1 MNAQETLPTELR
13 MSAPPALPQ
22 ARSYLFKQRSEYTEY
37 DMGKSTKIR
46 INIPR
51 LQRTYLSKDSYL
63 RFRLNLDVT
72 SQVATANNTS
82 VIMGGLYLDRA
93 GAYSLF
99 DRMEVYDYMG
109 GTLIEQV
116 NNLPALMVML
126 NDTMTP
132 IESFNSKLQSTQGFE
147 GSMVGVTSESPES
160 FEFRTANSGERLF
173 PEQWETKTTGQA
185 AVTKYATFEF
195 AIPLPSFLGNFSKK
209 FVPLHN
215 GFSIDLFLNN
225 VNQAFISYGCIQAKA
240 PVAAYNPKTDPP
252 LAPSKYTPSP
262 GLTQAEIGQV
272 VITNAWITN
281 AELCA
286 QVMELGNDAENLVLA
301 SNGSGP
307 LVIPSTFYR
316 YFTDLVKGS
325 GESDQTSTVGMDLN
339 LNVVSLKNIRFG
351 MRPAFYQNSLAYPA
365 YGHRIRNFLENFSF
379 RYGSSFLPELAGV
392 SARSSTVPLSRVTGS
407 TFLTSVDASK
417 ADGFT
422 QAYAELIKTGPP
434 NHWNDPLKLGS
445 ITPSEYHVDLLVGPA
460 LSDPRSNP
468 TTLSRADF
476 LLAPPPIGK
485 YYTNVCGK
493 FMGGLDLR
501 LSSKEVVSGIDTNGL
516 LVRLNMKFDDDN
528 LSEMVNAVLDVY
540 AEHDAF
546 VQVIP
551 GVATTVTF

>member
-37 DMGKSTKIR
+37 DMGKGTKIR

-63 RFRLNLDVT
+63 RFRLNIDFKSNPDNLST
-72 SQVATANNTS
+72 R
-82 VIMGGLYLDRA
+82 MGGLYLDRA

-126 NDTMTP
+126 NDVMTP

-147 GSMVGVTSESPES
+147 GSMVGVNQNSAET
-160 FEFRTANSGERLF
+160 FEFRTSNSGQRLV
-173 PEQWETKTTGQA
+173 PEYWNEGGTKNGNNF
-185 AVTKYATFEF
+185 ATFEF
-195 AIPLPSFLGNFSKK
+195 AIPLPSFLGNFSNK

-225 VNQAFISYGCIQAKA
+225 VNQAFISYGMNQNLPPAGTVWTKA
-240 PVAAYNPKTDPP
+240 DPP
-252 LAPSKYTPSP
+252 LPPTYYTTQLGS
-262 GLTQAEIGQV
+262 LTDIGQV
-272 VITNAWITN
+272 IISNAWISN

-286 QVMELGNDAENLVLA
+286 QVMELGNDAENLVLS

-307 LVIPSTFYR
+307 LVVPSTFFR
-316 YFTDLVKGS
+316 YFTDLIRGS
-325 GESDQTSTVGMDLN
+325 GEADQTSSVGIDLN

-351 MRPAFYQNSLAYPA
+351 MRPAKWQNNLGLPA

-379 RYGSSFLPELAGV
+379 RYGSSYLPELAGV
-392 SARSSTVPLSRVTGS
+392 NARSSNVPRSRVTS
-407 TFLTSVDASK
+407 SQFFTSLDGSK
-417 ADGFT
+417 ADGYT
-422 QAYAELIKTGPP
+422 QAYAELLKTGPP
-434 NHWNDPLKLGS
+434 HHWNDPKKLGS
-445 ITPSEYHVDLLVGPA
+445 ITPSEYNVDLMVGPPPN
-460 LSDPRSNP
+460 LPQNVPSNC
-468 TTLSRADF
+468 TRAQF
-476 LLAPPPIGK
+476 QSAPLGLAPPLGK
-485 YYTNVCGK
+485 YYSNICGK

-501 LSSKEVVSGIDTNGL
+501 LSSKDVVSGIDTNGL
-516 LVRLNMKFDDDN
+516 LVRLNAKFDEDN
-528 LSEMVNAVLDVY
+528 LVNMVNAVLDIY

-546 VQVIP
+546 VQIIP